1 MCQFRLLLFL
11 GGITLTR
18 TQNSLGVFT
27 LFSGDGGRE
36 EWEERESGREGEEGR
51 GGEGR
56 GWSKRKV

>member
-1 MCQFRLLLFL
+1 MNRE
-11 GGITLTR
+11 GRDRGEGR
-18 TQNSLGVFT
+18 W
-27 LFSGDGGRE
+27 DGGRE